1 MIHDFPL
8 FFNRIVTKSLN
19 SQDFCATMPFVIW
32 EENRRKILVFMLDM
46 YCAFVYN
53 PPVRQKPPASHPPAL
68 PGRLMAI
75 V

>member
-1 MIHDFPL
+1 
-8 FFNRIVTKSLN
+8 
-19 SQDFCATMPFVIW
+19 MPFVIW

-53 PPVRQKPPASHPPAL
+53 PPVKQKPPASHPPAL